1 MYGARVTPGEHL
13 VVVGTAWDALDA
25 RRRGLQLRDS
35 VLILSPGPRFTWAFL
50 FRNPL
55 EGTVA
60 ETVLKYGTGGLRI
73 DDCRIRVDG
82 GSPTAKM
89 RAHCRATGKAPITTR
104 KAAESVALGR
114 LERRGS
120 PENFFVERPGESIGR
135 WPTNLLLI
143 HTPMCKQVGTKQ
155 VKGSGINLPEH
166 HQNAPWSNG
175 SFAQDSWTKTSM
187 KRSCV
192 GHVRP
197 DGTEVVEAWECAEG
211 CPVIRLDEQTG
222 NLHPAGNKSPEVNHQ
237 HANKVYAGEW
247 KTQNKNPNYHE
258 NEGGG
263 ASRFYPQFKSFE
275 DALDWLVLLI
285 GL

>member
-1 MYGARVTPGEHL
+1 M
-13 VVVGTAWDALDA
+13 
-25 RRRGLQLRDS
+25 
-35 VLILSPGPRFTWAFL
+35 
-50 FRNPL
+50 
-55 EGTVA
+55 A

-143 HTPMCKQVGTKQ
+143 HTPMCKQIGMKK
-155 VKGSGINLPEH
+155 VKNIGGSSSGKS
-166 HQNAPWSNG
+166 AFG
-175 SFAQDSWTKTSM
+175 QDSGWNKHNNRITEI
-187 KRSCV
+187 R
-192 GHVRP
+192 RERDE
-197 DGTEVVEAWECAEG
+197 DGLETVEAWECVEG
-211 CPVIRLDEQTG
+211 CPVRRLDEQTG
-222 NLHPAGNKSPEVNHQ
+222 NLCPAGNKSPEVNHQ
-237 HANKVYAGEW
+237 HGNKVYSGEW
-247 KTQNKNPNYHE
+247 KPENKNPNYHE
-258 NEGGG
+258 NDGGG
-263 ASRFYPQFKSFE
+263 PSRFYPQFKSFE